1 MTAPHT
7 SYPVPNTPALGAW
20 ISAFR
25 LRTLPLALAS
35 IGMGTALAVA
45 DGAVRWSVVAL
56 CALTTVLLQV
66 LSNLA
71 NDYGDAVNGA
81 DSDLRQ
87 GPARAV
93 QSGAITAAA
102 MRRGIIIC
110 GLLALLSGMVLLWVA
125 FGANNLPVAL
135 GFLALGLLCIWAAY
149 RYTAG
154 ANPYGYAGWGD
165 VSVFAFFGLVGVLG
179 TYYLQAQSFRPA
191 LLLPAAA
198 LGLLSAGVLNVN
210 NIRDLESDA
219 ATGKRTI
226 PVRLGP
232 QRARRYHAVLLLS
245 AAACAVVF
253 SLFERPAARPLTWL
267 FLLVLPLLA
276 RNIRGVLYA
285 RTPAEADPFLKQLAL
300 TTLVFVV
307 LFAAGA

>member
-1 MTAPHT
+1 MAESLSPP
-7 SYPVPNTPALGAW
+7 SPVGAW

-35 IGMGTALAVA
+35 IGMGTALAHA
-45 DGAVRWSVVAL
+45 DGVVRWPVVAL

-71 NDYGDAVNGA
+71 NDYGDAMNGA
-81 DSDLRQ
+81 DSALRQ

-93 QSGAITAAA
+93 QSGAITPAA
-102 MRRGIIIC
+102 MRRAVVVC
-110 GLLALLSGMVLLWVA
+110 GLLALLSGLVLLYVA
-125 FGANNLPVAL
+125 FGIDNTPGAL
-135 GFLALGLLCIWAAY
+135 GFLGLGLACIWAAY

-165 VSVFAFFGLVGVLG
+165 AAVFVFFGLVGVLG
-179 TYYLQAQSFRPA
+179 TYYLQAQALRPA

-198 LGLLSAGVLNVN
+198 LGLLSAGVLTVN
-210 NIRDLESDA
+210 NLRDLDSDA

-232 QRARRYHAVLLLS
+232 VRGRLYHVLLLTV
-245 AAACAVVF
+245 ALACGL
-253 SLFERPAARPLTWL
+253 LFTLLERPLSRPQSWL
-267 FLLVLPLLA
+267 FLLALPLVA
-276 RNIRGVLYA
+276 RNAAGVWRA
-285 RTPAEADPFLKQLAL
+285 RTAAETDPYLKQLAL
-300 TTLVFVV
+300 ATLLFVA
-307 LFAAGA
+307 LFAAGS